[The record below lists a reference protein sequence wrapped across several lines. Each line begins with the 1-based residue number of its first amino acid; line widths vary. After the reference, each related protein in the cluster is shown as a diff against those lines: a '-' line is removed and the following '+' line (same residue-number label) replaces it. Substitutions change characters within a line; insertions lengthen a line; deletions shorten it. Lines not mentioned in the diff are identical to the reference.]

1 MRVLFI
7 QRDALNGELVV
18 ALQLISHP
26 ISMAV
31 QLEVDIEYFDLQ
43 LLGDTFGHGFLV
55 QAILNLRDRPLRVEQ
70 AVFGEQLP
78 CEVVFHGQFLGDALT
93 PVVESL
99 LFEEF
104 DAQGRLG
111 QGYFGGTGG
120 EPIREEGVSL

>member
-1 MRVLFI
+1 MRILFI

-31 QLEVDIEYFDLQ
+31 QFEVDIEYFYLQ
-43 LLGDTFGHGFLV
+43 LLRDTFGHGFLV
-55 QAILNLRDRPLRVEQ
+55 QAKLNLGDRPLRVEQ
-70 AVFGEQLP
+70 AVFREQLP
-78 CEVVFHGQFLGDALT
+78 CQVVLDGEFLGDALT
-93 PVVESL
+93 LVVEGL

-104 DAQGRLG
+104 DAQGRLRH
-111 QGYFGGTGG
+111 GYFGRTGR